1 MKKLSLVAC
10 AILFAGCL
18 SSLPT
23 LQADLEESAKT
34 QVAQQIQKPLELTYG
49 KVLNEE
55 ELVSLNQC
63 VSGEIVRQLTQEEKL
78 FLGGSAV
85 EKASVVESAKSTA
98 QKLLPTSQH
107 ILLIFFIMQSISF
120 VMLHKAYKA

>member
-78 FLGGSAV
+78 FLVARRCLS
-85 EKASVVESAKSTA
+85 
-98 QKLLPTSQH
+98 LL
-107 ILLIFFIMQSISF
+107 
-120 VMLHKAYKA
+120 V